1 MSSAATP
8 SNDEEA
14 PFLNENERATSNNN
28 NNNNNINI
36 NATITLPRVIS
47 IAASVSMLAVAG
59 VALFHSLDINDP
71 GSMKTMTSL
80 GKAISTNSQTNL
92 FDTIVT
98 DLEQGILSAEEA
110 MGIYNPNGEE
120 CILRPHENMGKRCKS
135 TSGYTKF
142 NVKAINGQWPKGFSW
157 TILQDEGD
165 GEIGKGLLHTETGE
179 MSDETAKK
187 KCASFVTEVCAPDKF
202 IVYASSDEALSE
214 KSTVDV
220 CGKSVADGEALDF
233 TDSFFSCRAGVDIT
247 GDARK
252 NLLAGLAAPSLSG
265 APHMVSGSLS
275 GVSGSMNYG
284 SSTPSESTDGSD
296 GTDGT
301 DGTDGS
307 ESTNT
312 PSTGGDFQP
321 TEPTDD
327 APTEGG
333 VERTQ
338 ISSEGTDYKIC
349 NVNNI
354 PRSYL
359 VDGVTVGPGC
369 LALADK
375 DLTTIPEN
383 PQYTHANLVVICGNK
398 DSGTVQLDAE
408 TLNAYDLIYEGQSLL
423 SSMLLDKACDVKYYL
438 EDGFTGLSKHYNGT
452 KGNGMEWS
460 HANEPFTF
468 AGQKYS
474 STVRP
479 FKNVGDN
486 VKSLEF
492 TSTTDE
498 LTDCGSYAELKRYFK
513 KDKKK
518 LQAAM
523 DNLKLKSES
532 TQKTLN
538 LNSDKKEKKEKAAK
552 EKKLAYEKLYKK
564 TMAKKKKAD
573 KKKASKK

>member
-1 MSSAATP
+1 
-8 SNDEEA
+8 
-14 PFLNENERATSNNN
+14 
-28 NNNNNINI
+28 
-36 NATITLPRVIS
+36 
-47 IAASVSMLAVAG
+47 MLAVAG
-59 VALFHSLDINDP
+59 VALFHSLDISDP
-71 GSMKTMTSL
+71 SSMKTMTSL
-80 GKAISTNSQTNL
+80 GKEISSNAQTNL

-202 IVYASSDEALSE
+202 IVYASSDQAMSE

-233 TDSFFSCRAGVDIT
+233 TDSFFSCRAGIDIT
-247 GDARK
+247 GDAKK
-252 NLLAGLAAPSLSG
+252 NLLAGLASPSLSG

-284 SSTPSESTDGSD
+284 SYSSTRTES
-296 GTDGT
+296 
-301 DGTDGS
+301 TDGS
-307 ESTNT
+307 ESTESTDGSESTST

-359 VDGVTVGPGC
+359 IDGVTVGPGC

-383 PQYTHANLVVICGNK
+383 PQYKHANLVIVCGNK
-398 DSGTVQLDAE
+398 DSGTIR
-408 TLNAYDLIYEGQSLL
+408 LNTEVLSAYDLVYDGQSLV
-423 SSMLLDKACDVKYYL
+423 SSMLLDKASDVKFYL
-438 EDGFTGLSKHYNGT
+438 RDNYSGLSKHYAGT
-452 KGNGMEWS
+452 KSNGAEWS
-460 HANEPFTF
+460 EANKPFTF

-474 STVRP
+474 STTPP

-486 VKSLEF
+486 VKSIEF
-492 TSTTDE
+492 ESTTDD
-498 LTDCGSYAELKRYFK
+498 LTDCGTYDELKRYFK

-518 LQAAM
+518 LKAAM
-523 DNLKLKSES
+523 ADMKLKMENNEHTLSSNAAKVDES
-532 TQKTLN
+532 AA
-538 LNSDKKEKKEKAAK
+538 EKAEA
-552 EKKLAYEKLYKK
+552 KKLAYEKLYKE
-564 TMAKKKKAD
+564 TM
-573 KKKASKK
+573 